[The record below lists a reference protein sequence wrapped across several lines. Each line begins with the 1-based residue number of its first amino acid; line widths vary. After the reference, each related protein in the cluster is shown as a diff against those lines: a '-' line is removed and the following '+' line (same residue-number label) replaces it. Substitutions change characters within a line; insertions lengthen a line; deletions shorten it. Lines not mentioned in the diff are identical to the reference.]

1 MNTAKSLSP
10 AEERT
15 YRESELRPILETLI
29 TWRDGDFRHRV
40 PHAPPGILSEIRL
53 LMNEVGDRREHL
65 ASELLRVRRE
75 VVKEGRFGERL
86 ARGPGVGSWAESVE
100 TVNSLIDALTSPLR
114 GAADVIDAVAK
125 GDLSRRIDI
134 DRSARGEVRRL
145 GRAINGMVDQLAL
158 FNSEVTRVAREAGTE
173 GRLGGRANVRGMS
186 GSWRD
191 LTEAVNTMSSRVSA
205 QVRDI
210 AHVTT
215 AVARGDL
222 SRKVTVDAVGEM
234 FELKNTVNTMV
245 DQLSAFAEEVTRV
258 AREVGTEGQLG
269 GQAQVRGVSGVW
281 KDLTDNVNFM
291 AGNLTTQ
298 VRAIATVATAVAEGD
313 LSKKITADAQGEIL
327 QLKDTLN
334 TMVDQL
340 SLFADEVTRVAREVG
355 TEGQL
360 GGQARVRGVSG
371 VWKDLTDNVN
381 SMANNLTY
389 QVRNIA
395 EVTTAVANGDLTR
408 KIDVDAQGEILAL
421 KTTINTMVDQLS
433 SFASE
438 VSRVAREV
446 GTEGE
451 LGGQAQV
458 RGVSG
463 VWKDLTDNVNFMAG
477 NLTTQVRQIAAVS
490 TAVAQGNLSKKI
502 TADAQGEVL
511 QLKDT
516 LNTMVDQLSLFADEV
531 TRVAREVG
539 TEGQLGGQARV
550 RGVSGVWKDL
560 TDNVNSMANNLT
572 YQVRNIAEV
581 TTAVA
586 NGDLT
591 RKIDVNAQGEI
602 LALKTTINTMVDQL
616 SSFASEVTRVAREV
630 GSEGRLGAQARVE
643 GVEGTWKRLTESVN
657 ELAGNLTTQVRA
669 IAEVT
674 SAVARGDLTR
684 SITVDAP
691 GEINVLK
698 DNINTMV
705 GNLRNTTKANQEQD
719 WLKSNLARISR
730 LMQGHRDLIAVA
742 RLIMSELTPLVS
754 ASYGAFYS
762 VGTPGDHDL
771 ILIAGYGAPVGH
783 GPRQRFALGEGVV
796 GQAAQDGKS
805 ITLDN
810 VPSAYLTIESG
821 LTSAIPAQVV
831 VMPVLFESHVLGVLE
846 LATLGGFGPVHMD
859 LLTQLVETI
868 GVTMNTI
875 IANSRT
881 EDLLKESQRLT
892 TELQERSDELQRQ
905 QEELRRSNAEL
916 EDKAALLAKQNRAI
930 EIQNFQIEQARRTLE
945 ERAEQLAVSSRY
957 KSEFLANMS
966 HELRTPLNSLL
977 VLAKLLTEN
986 AEGNLTPQQVEF
998 ARTIHGAGSALL
1010 QLINDILDL
1019 SKVEAGRMDIHPQ
1032 QLSLPKLMDYV
1043 EATFG
1048 PLAQDKG
1055 LTFEVQVD
1063 SGVPREM
1070 RTDEQRLQQV
1080 LRNLLSNAVKFTPRG
1095 SVKLRVS
1102 PVTRSVDYDDDNLRE
1117 ARGMLAFEVIDTGI
1131 GIAPDKL
1138 EVIFEAFRQ
1147 ADGTTSRKYGG
1158 TGLGLSICREITRL
1172 LGGEIHVD
1180 SEPAKGSTFTLY
1192 IPTTYTGA
1200 LASRDGGASA
1210 RPRPQAEPEPRIEP
1224 ADIHM
1229 PELPAIVPQDTP
1241 DFDADDDIGTWQGDD
1256 PLTGAKILIVDD
1268 DIRNVFA
1275 LTSVL
1280 ERHGST
1286 VVYAENGREG
1296 IEQLE
1301 RNEDVA
1307 LVLMDIMMPEMDGW
1321 ATTSAIRR
1329 MPQFADLPVIALT
1342 AKVMRGD
1349 REKSIASGASDYVPK
1364 PVDVD
1369 KLIARLRGWLR
1380 RGRTAK
1386 AREAGNGVRGSL
1398 NGNAASGS
1406 VASGPTAPTRGQG
1419 TSAHPAASP
1428 GSPPAQDPPDPS
1440 TDSLGGP

>member
-1 MNTAKSLSP
+1 MKGTPTVGAGS
-10 AEERT
+10 ERSYT
-15 YRESELRPILETLI
+15 ESDLRPFLETLMA
-29 TWRDGDFRHRV
+29 WRDGDFRQRV
-40 PHAPPGILSEIRL
+40 PFAPPGNLSEVRL
-53 LMNEVGDRREHL
+53 LLNEVADRREHL
-65 ASELLRVRRE
+65 ANELIRVSRE
-75 VVKEGRFGERL
+75 IAKEGRFGVRL
-86 ARGPGVGSWAESVE
+86 VPGPGVGSWAESVHS
-100 TVNSLIDALTSPLR
+100 VNDLIDALVGPVSS
-114 GAADVIDAVAK
+114 AADVLDAVAQ
-125 GDLSRRIDI
+125 GDLSRRLDVG
-134 DRSARGEVRRL
+134 RTAKGEVRRL
-145 GRAINGMVDQLAL
+145 GKAINGMVDQLAL
-158 FNSEVTRVAREAGTE
+158 FSSEVTRVAREVGSE
-173 GRLGGRANVRGMS
+173 GQLGGRANLRGLS

-210 AHVTT
+210 AVVTT

-234 FELKNTVNTMV
+234 LELKNTVNTMV

-258 AREVGTEGQLG
+258 AREVGTEGELG
-269 GQAQVRGVSGVW
+269 GQARVRGVSGVW
-281 KDLTDNVNFM
+281 KDLTDNVNVM
-291 AGNLTTQ
+291 AGNLTSQ
-298 VRAIATVATAVAEGD
+298 VRNIATVATAVAQGD

-360 GGQARVRGVSG
+360 GGRAEVKGVSG

-395 EVTTAVANGDLTR
+395 QVTKAVAGGDLSK
-408 KIDVDAQGEILAL
+408 KIDVDAQGEILEL
-421 KTTINTMVDQLS
+421 KSTINTMVDQLS
-433 SFASE
+433 LVASE

-446 GTEGE
+446 GSEGQ

-458 RGVSG
+458 HGVSG
-463 VWKDLTDNVNFMAG
+463 VWKDLTDNVNFMAN
-477 NLTTQVRQIAAVS
+477 NLTSQVRQIAAVS
-490 TAVAQGNLSKKI
+490 TAVVQGNLSKKI
-502 TADAQGEVL
+502 TVDAQGEIL

-516 LNTMVDQLSLFADEV
+516 VNTMVDQLSLFADEV

-539 TEGQLGGQARV
+539 TMGQLGGQARV

-560 TDNVNSMANNLT
+560 TDNVNSMATNLT
-572 YQVRNIAEV
+572 YQVRNIGEV

-586 NGDLT
+586 KGDLSK
-591 RKIDVNAQGEI
+591 KIDVDAQGEI
-602 LALKTTINTMVDQL
+602 LVLKTTINRMVDQL

-630 GSEGRLGAQARVE
+630 ASEGQLGGQARVE
-643 GVEGTWKRLTESVN
+643 GVEGTWKQLTQSVN
-657 ELAGNLTTQVRA
+657 ELASSLSTQVRA

-684 SITVDAP
+684 SITVEAQ
-691 GEINVLK
+691 GELADLK

-705 GNLRNTTKANQEQD
+705 SNLVATTKANQEQD
-719 WLKSNLARISR
+719 WLKSNLARVSR
-730 LMQGHRDLIAVA
+730 LMQGHRDLMEVA
-742 RLIMSELTPLVS
+742 KLIMSELTPLVS
-754 ASYGAFYS
+754 ARYGAFYMVES
-762 VGTPGDHDL
+762 PADNEL
-771 ILIAGYGAPVGH
+771 RLIAGYGMRPGRS
-783 GPRQRFALGEGVV
+783 PRQTFMFGQGIV
-796 GQAAQDGKS
+796 GQAAAEGRP
-805 ITLDN
+805 IVLDD
-810 VPSAYLTIESG
+810 VPPAYLTIESG
-821 LTSAIPAQVV
+821 LSRSTPAQIVV
-831 VMPVLFESHVLGVLE
+831 LPVLFENQVLGVLE
-846 LATLGGFGPVHMD
+846 LASFDRFGEVH
-859 LLTQLVETI
+859 LAFLNQLVETI

-881 EDLLKESQRLT
+881 EGLLTESQRLT
-892 TELQERSDELQRQ
+892 TELRERSDELQRQ

-986 AEGNLTPQQVEF
+986 TEGNLTSKQVEF
-998 ARTIHGAGSALL
+998 ARTIYGAGSALL

-1032 QLSLPKLMDYV
+1032 QLSMPKLVEYV
-1043 EATFG
+1043 EATFT

-1055 LTFEVQVD
+1055 LAFTVEVD
-1063 SGVPREM
+1063 PSVPEELH
-1070 RTDEQRLQQV
+1070 TDEQRLQQV
-1080 LRNLLSNAVKFTPRG
+1080 LRNLLSNAVKFTPKGEVHLCISRAAG
-1095 SVKLRVS
+1095 TVPYIDSTLQDS
-1102 PVTRSVDYDDDNLRE
+1102 DDILSF
-1117 ARGMLAFEVIDTGI
+1117 AVVDTGI
-1131 GIAPDKL
+1131 GIAPEKL
-1138 EVIFEAFRQ
+1138 EMIFEQFRQ

-1158 TGLGLSICREITRL
+1158 TGLGLSICREIARL
-1172 LGGEIHVD
+1172 LGGEIHAK
-1180 SEPAKGSTFTLY
+1180 SEPGHGSTFTLHLPIRY
-1192 IPTTYTGA
+1192 AGP
-1200 LASRDGGASA
+1200 LAAGTGGAAISPPDY
-1210 RPRPQAEPEPRIEP
+1210 REEP
-1224 ADIHM
+1224 AALDGSSRP
-1229 PELPAIVPQDTP
+1229 PEIPDLNDDMRLPQLSEAAETRV
-1241 DFDADDDIGTWQGDD
+1241 WHGDD
-1256 PLTGAKILIVDD
+1256 PLNGAKILIVDD

-1329 MPQFADLPVIALT
+1329 MPQFADLPIIALT
-1342 AKVMRGD
+1342 AKVMHGD

-1369 KLIARLRGWLR
+1369 RLLERLRGWLT
-1380 RGRTAK
+1380 RGRVPSGEG
-1386 AREAGNGVRGSL
+1386 REGRA
-1398 NGNAASGS
+1398 
-1406 VASGPTAPTRGQG
+1406 
-1419 TSAHPAASP
+1419 
-1428 GSPPAQDPPDPS
+1428 
-1440 TDSLGGP
+1440 

>member
-1 MNTAKSLSP
+1 MTTARTAP
-10 AEERT
+10 AAEERT
-15 YRESELRPILETLI
+15 YTESDLIPILETLFS
-29 TWRDGDFRHRV
+29 WRDGDFRRRV
-40 PHAPPGILSEIRL
+40 PHAPPGILSEVRL
-53 LMNEVGDRREHL
+53 LLNEVADRREHL
-65 ASELLRVRRE
+65 ANELTRVRRE

-86 ARGPGVGSWAESVE
+86 TPGPGVGSWSESVE
-100 TVNSLIDALTSPLR
+100 SVNTLIDALVSPVS

-125 GDLSRRIDI
+125 GDLTRRIDL

-145 GRAINGMVDQLAL
+145 GKAINGMVDQLSL
-158 FNSEVTRVAREAGTE
+158 FNSEVTRVAREVGTE
-173 GRLGGRANVRGMS
+173 GRLGGSANLRGMS

-210 AHVTT
+210 AVVTT
-215 AVARGDL
+215 AVAKGDL

-245 DQLSAFAEEVTRV
+245 DQLSGFAEEVTRVAREVGTEGQLGGQAQVSGVSGVWKDLTDNVNFMANNLTVQVRNIATVATAVAQGNLTKKITVDAQGEILQVKETLNTMVDQLSSFADEVTRVAREVGTEGKLGGRAEVKGVSGVWKDLTDNVNSMANNLTYQVRNIAQVTTAVANGDLTRKIDVDAQGEILELKSTMNTMVDQLSSFASEVTRV

-291 AGNLTTQ
+291 ANNLTVQ
-298 VRAIATVATAVAEGD
+298 VRNIAAVSTAVAQGN
-313 LSKKITADAQGEIL
+313 LAKKITVDAQGEIL

-340 SLFADEVTRVAREVG
+340 SSFADEVTRVAREVG

-360 GGQARVRGVSG
+360 GGQARV
-371 VWKDLTDNVN
+371 
-381 SMANNLTY
+381 
-389 QVRNIA
+389 Q
-395 EVTTAVANGDLTR
+395 
-408 KIDVDAQGEILAL
+408 
-421 KTTINTMVDQLS
+421 
-433 SFASE
+433 
-438 VSRVAREV
+438 
-446 GTEGE
+446 
-451 LGGQAQV
+451 
-458 RGVSG
+458 GVSG
-463 VWKDLTDNVNFMAG
+463 VWKDLTDNVNFMA
-477 NLTTQVRQIAAVS
+477 
-490 TAVAQGNLSKKI
+490 
-502 TADAQGEVL
+502 
-511 QLKDT
+511 
-516 LNTMVDQLSLFADEV
+516 
-531 TRVAREVG
+531 
-539 TEGQLGGQARV
+539 
-550 RGVSGVWKDL
+550 
-560 TDNVNSMANNLT
+560 NNLT
-572 YQVRNIAEV
+572 SQVRNIAEV

-586 NGDLT
+586 KGDLT
-591 RKIDVNAQGEI
+591 RKIDVDAQGEM
-602 LALKTTINTMVDQL
+602 LALKTTLNRMVDQL

-630 GSEGRLGAQARVE
+630 GSEGQLGGQARVE

-669 IAEVT
+669 IATVT

-684 SITVDAP
+684 SIAAEAQ
-691 GEINVLK
+691 GELAELK
-698 DNINTMV
+698 DNINSMV
-705 GNLRNTTKANQEQD
+705 SNLRETTQANQEQD

-730 LMQGHRDLIAVA
+730 LMQGHRDQVEVA
-742 RLIMSELTPLVS
+742 KLIMTELTPLVS
-754 ASYGAFYS
+754 ARYGAFYG
-762 VGTPGDHDL
+762 VDPGGDHDL
-771 ILIAGYGAPVGH
+771 ILIGGYGVRPDRS
-783 GPRQRFALGEGVV
+783 PRQTFAMGEGIV
-796 GQAAQDGKS
+796 GQAAAEGRS
-805 ITLDN
+805 IILDD
-810 VPSAYLTIESG
+810 VPAGFITIDSG
-821 LTSAIPAQVV
+821 LSQSTPAQIVV
-831 VMPVLFESHVLGVLE
+831 LPILFESRVLGILE
-846 LATLGGFGPVHMD
+846 LASFTPFGEVHLD
-859 LLTQLVETI
+859 FLTQLVETI

-881 EDLLKESQRLT
+881 EDLLTESQRLT
-892 TELQERSDELQRQ
+892 RELQERSDELQRQ

-986 AEGNLTPQQVEF
+986 AEGNLTSQQVEF
-998 ARTIHGAGSALL
+998 ARTIHGAGTNLL

-1019 SKVEAGRMDIHPQ
+1019 SKVEAGRMDIHPT
-1032 QLSLPKLMDYV
+1032 QLSLPKLVDYV
-1043 EATFG
+1043 EAAFA

-1055 LTFEVQVD
+1055 LAFVVEVD
-1063 SGVPREM
+1063 ADVPQELL
-1070 RTDEQRLQQV
+1070 TDEQRLQQV
-1080 LRNLLSNAVKFTPRG
+1080 LRNLLSNAVKFTPKGEVR
-1095 SVKLRVS
+1095 LRVMQA
-1102 PVTRSVDYDDDNLRE
+1102 PIEVDYDDETLRD
-1117 ARGMLAFEVIDTGI
+1117 AGDVIAFKVIDTGI
-1131 GIAPDKL
+1131 GIAPDKR

-1158 TGLGLSICREITRL
+1158 TGLGLSICREIARL

-1180 SEPAKGSTFTLY
+1180 SELGKGSTFTLY
-1192 IPTTYTGA
+1192 VPPNYAGP
-1200 LASRDGGASA
+1200 LD
-1210 RPRPQAEPEPRIEP
+1210 PRPAVAKPQPVIPVEEP
-1224 ADIHM
+1224 AVTLPDPPM
-1229 PELPAIVPQDTP
+1229 PLDLPLPELISP
-1241 DFDADDDIGTWQGDD
+1241 GDGQKWVGHD
-1256 PLTGAKILIVDD
+1256 PLSEAKILIVDD

-1280 ERHGST
+1280 ERHGAT

-1329 MPQFADLPVIALT
+1329 MPQFADLPIIALT

-1369 KLIARLRGWLR
+1369 RLLERLRGWLS
-1380 RGRTAK
+1380 RGRATA
-1386 AREAGNGVRGSL
+1386 ETPEGS
-1398 NGNAASGS
+1398 
-1406 VASGPTAPTRGQG
+1406 
-1419 TSAHPAASP
+1419 
-1428 GSPPAQDPPDPS
+1428 
-1440 TDSLGGP
+1440 

>member
-1 MNTAKSLSP
+1 MTTAKAALSP
-10 AEERT
+10 EERT
-15 YRESELRPILETLI
+15 YTESDLVPILETLFS
-29 TWRDGDFRHRV
+29 WRDGDFRRRV
-40 PHAPPGILSEIRL
+40 PHAPPGILSEVRL
-53 LMNEVGDRREHL
+53 LLNEVADRREHL
-65 ASELLRVRRE
+65 ANELTRVRKE

-86 ARGPGVGSWAESVE
+86 TPGPGVGAWAESVE
-100 TVNSLIDALTSPLR
+100 SVNMLIDALVSPVS

-125 GDLSRRIDI
+125 GDLSRRIDL

-145 GRAINGMVDQLAL
+145 GKAINGMVDQLAL

-173 GRLGGRANVRGMS
+173 GRLGGSANLRGMS

-191 LTEAVNTMSSRVSA
+191 LTEAVNTMSSRVAA

-210 AHVTT
+210 AVVTT
-215 AVARGDL
+215 AVAKGDL

-245 DQLSAFAEEVTRV
+245 DQLSGFAEEVTRVAREVGTEGQLGGQAQVTGVSGVWKDLTDNVNFMANNLTSQVRSIATVATAVAQGNLSKKITVDAQGEILQLKDTLNTMVDQLSSFADEVTRVAREVGTEGKLGGRAEVKGVSGVWKDLTDNVNSMARNLTYQVRNIAQVTTAVANGDLTRKIDVDAQGEILELKSTMNTMVEQLSSFASEVTRV

-281 KDLTDNVNFM
+281 KDLTDNVNSM
-291 AGNLTTQ
+291 ANNLTSQ
-298 VRAIATVATAVAEGD
+298 VRQIAAVSSAVAQGN
-313 LSKKITADAQGEIL
+313 LSKKITVDAQGEML

-340 SLFADEVTRVAREVG
+340 SSFADEVTRVAREVG

-360 GGQARVRGVSG
+360 GGQARV
-371 VWKDLTDNVN
+371 K
-381 SMANNLTY
+381 
-389 QVRNIA
+389 
-395 EVTTAVANGDLTR
+395 
-408 KIDVDAQGEILAL
+408 
-421 KTTINTMVDQLS
+421 
-433 SFASE
+433 
-438 VSRVAREV
+438 
-446 GTEGE
+446 
-451 LGGQAQV
+451 
-458 RGVSG
+458 
-463 VWKDLTDNVNFMAG
+463 
-477 NLTTQVRQIAAVS
+477 
-490 TAVAQGNLSKKI
+490 
-502 TADAQGEVL
+502 
-511 QLKDT
+511 
-516 LNTMVDQLSLFADEV
+516 
-531 TRVAREVG
+531 
-539 TEGQLGGQARV
+539 
-550 RGVSGVWKDL
+550 GVSGVWKDL

-602 LALKTTINTMVDQL
+602 LALKTTVNRMVDQL

-630 GSEGRLGAQARVE
+630 GTEGQLGGQARVE

-657 ELAGNLTTQVRA
+657 ELAGSLTTQIRA
-669 IAEVT
+669 IATVT

-684 SITVDAP
+684 SIAIDAQ
-691 GEINVLK
+691 GELAELK
-698 DNINTMV
+698 DNINSMV
-705 GNLRNTTKANQEQD
+705 GSLRETTQANQEQD

-730 LMQGHRDLIAVA
+730 LMQGHRDLLEVA
-742 RLIMSELTPLVS
+742 KLTMSELTPLVS
-754 ASYGAFYS
+754 ARYGAFYS
-762 VGTPGDHDL
+762 IEPEHERNL
-771 ILIAGYGAPVGH
+771 ILIGGYGVRPDR
-783 GPRQRFALGEGVV
+783 GPRQRFEFGEGIV
-796 GQAAQDGKS
+796 GQAASEGRHIVLDDVPPQF
-805 ITLDN
+805 ITID
-810 VPSAYLTIESG
+810 SG
-821 LTSAIPAQVV
+821 LSRSTPAQIVV
-831 VMPVLFESHVLGVLE
+831 LPILFENRVLGVLE
-846 LATLGGFGPVHMD
+846 LASFTPFGEVHLD
-859 LLTQLVETI
+859 FLTQLVETI

-881 EDLLKESQRLT
+881 EDLLTESQRLT
-892 TELQERSDELQRQ
+892 RELQERSDELQRQ

-986 AEGNLTPQQVEF
+986 AEGNLTSQQVEF
-998 ARTIHGAGSALL
+998 ARTIHSAGSALL
-1010 QLINDILDL
+1010 QLINDMLDL
-1019 SKVEAGRMDIHPQ
+1019 SKVEAGRMDIHPIQ
-1032 QLSLPKLMDYV
+1032 VSLPKMVDLL
-1043 EATFG
+1043 EAAFA

-1055 LTFEVQVD
+1055 LSFTADVEPEV
-1063 SGVPREM
+1063 PHELRA
-1070 RTDEQRLQQV
+1070 DEQRLQQV

-1095 SVKLRVS
+1095 EVKLRVS
-1102 PVTRSVDYDDDNLRE
+1102 MAPPGVDFDDDSLHDSTDL
-1117 ARGMLAFEVIDTGI
+1117 LAFQVIDTGI
-1131 GIAPDKL
+1131 GIAPDKR

-1158 TGLGLSICREITRL
+1158 TGLGLAICRDIARL

-1180 SEPAKGSTFTLY
+1180 SELGKGSTFTLY
-1192 IPTTYTGA
+1192 LPASYTGP
-1200 LASRDGGASA
+1200 LAATDAGTA
-1210 RPRPQAEPEPRIEP
+1210 RRQLMTPPSEEPSTAPEPP
-1224 ADIHM
+1224 LPLDLPL
-1229 PELPAIVPQDTP
+1229 PELVEPPVETP
-1241 DFDADDDIGTWQGDD
+1241 SQWQGDD
-1256 PLTGAKILIVDD
+1256 PLSGAKILIVDD

-1329 MPQFADLPVIALT
+1329 MPQFADLPIIALT

-1369 KLIARLRGWLR
+1369 RLLERLRGWLS
-1380 RGRTAK
+1380 RGR
-1386 AREAGNGVRGSL
+1386 GS
-1398 NGNAASGS
+1398 ASDSSASSPEGS
-1406 VASGPTAPTRGQG
+1406 
-1419 TSAHPAASP
+1419 
-1428 GSPPAQDPPDPS
+1428 
-1440 TDSLGGP
+1440 

>member
-1 MNTAKSLSP
+1 MTTAKAASSP
-10 AEERT
+10 EERT
-15 YRESELRPILETLI
+15 YTESDLVPVLETLFS
-29 TWRDGDFRHRV
+29 WRDGDFRRRV
-40 PHAPPGILSEIRL
+40 PHAPPGILSEVRL
-53 LMNEVGDRREHL
+53 LLNEVADRREHL
-65 ASELLRVRRE
+65 ANELARVRKE

-86 ARGPGVGSWAESVE
+86 TPGPGVGAWSESVE
-100 TVNSLIDALTSPLR
+100 SVNMLIDALVSPVS

-125 GDLSRRIDI
+125 GDLSRRIDL

-145 GRAINGMVDQLAL
+145 GKAINGMVDQLAL

-173 GRLGGRANVRGMS
+173 GRLGGSANLRGMS

-191 LTEAVNTMSSRVSA
+191 LTEAVNTMSSRVAA

-210 AHVTT
+210 AVVTT
-215 AVARGDL
+215 AVAKGDL

-245 DQLSAFAEEVTRV
+245 DQLSGFAEEVTRVAREVGTEGQLGGQAQVTGVSGVWKDLTDNVNFMANNLTSQVRSIATVATAVAQGNLSKKITVDAEGEILQLKDTLNTMVDQLSSFADEVTRVAREVGTEGKLGGRAEVKGVSGVWKDLTDNVNSMANNLTYQVRNIAQVTTAVANGDLTRKIDVDAQGEILELKSTMNTMVEQLSSFASEVTRV

-281 KDLTDNVNFM
+281 KDLTDNVNSM
-291 AGNLTTQ
+291 ANNLTSQ
-298 VRAIATVATAVAEGD
+298 VRQIAAVSSAVAQGN
-313 LSKKITADAQGEIL
+313 LSKKITVDAQGEIL

-340 SLFADEVTRVAREVG
+340 SSFADEVTRVAREVG
-355 TEGQL
+355 TQGQL
-360 GGQARVRGVSG
+360 GGQARVQGVSG

-381 SMANNLTY
+381 FMANNLTY

-421 KTTINTMVDQLS
+421 KTTIN
-433 SFASE
+433 
-438 VSRVAREV
+438 R
-446 GTEGE
+446 
-451 LGGQAQV
+451 
-458 RGVSG
+458 
-463 VWKDLTDNVNFMAG
+463 
-477 NLTTQVRQIAAVS
+477 
-490 TAVAQGNLSKKI
+490 
-502 TADAQGEVL
+502 
-511 QLKDT
+511 
-516 LNTMVDQLSLFADEV
+516 
-531 TRVAREVG
+531 
-539 TEGQLGGQARV
+539 
-550 RGVSGVWKDL
+550 
-560 TDNVNSMANNLT
+560 
-572 YQVRNIAEV
+572 
-581 TTAVA
+581 
-586 NGDLT
+586 
-591 RKIDVNAQGEI
+591 
-602 LALKTTINTMVDQL
+602 MVDQL

-630 GSEGRLGAQARVE
+630 GSEGQLGGQARVE

-669 IAEVT
+669 IATVT

-684 SITVDAP
+684 SIAVEAQ
-691 GEINVLK
+691 GELAELK
-698 DNINTMV
+698 DNINSMV
-705 GNLRNTTKANQEQD
+705 ANLRETTQANQEQD

-730 LMQGHRDLIAVA
+730 LMQGHRDLFEVA
-742 RLIMSELTPLVS
+742 KLTMSELTPLVS
-754 ASYGAFYS
+754 ARYGAFY
-762 VGTPGDHDL
+762 GIDPEGDHELTL
-771 ILIAGYGAPVGH
+771 IGGYGVRPDR
-783 GPRQRFALGEGVV
+783 GPRRRFAIGEGIV
-796 GQAAQDGKS
+796 GQAAAEGRHIILDDVPPQF
-805 ITLDN
+805 ITID
-810 VPSAYLTIESG
+810 SG
-821 LTSAIPAQVV
+821 LSQSTPAQIVV
-831 VMPVLFESHVLGVLE
+831 LPILFENRVLGVLE
-846 LATLGGFGPVHMD
+846 LASFTPFGEVHLD
-859 LLTQLVETI
+859 FLTQLVETI

-881 EDLLKESQRLT
+881 EDLLTESQRLT
-892 TELQERSDELQRQ
+892 RELQERSDELQRQ

-986 AEGNLTPQQVEF
+986 AEGNLTSQQVEF
-998 ARTIHGAGSALL
+998 ARTIHSAGSALL
-1010 QLINDILDL
+1010 QLINDMLDL
-1019 SKVEAGRMDIHPQ
+1019 SKVEAGRMDIHPIQ
-1032 QLSLPKLMDYV
+1032 VSLPKMVDLL
-1043 EATFG
+1043 EAAFA

-1055 LTFEVQVD
+1055 LSFGVEVASD
-1063 SGVPREM
+1063 VPSELRA
-1070 RTDEQRLQQV
+1070 DEQRLQQV
-1080 LRNLLSNAVKFTPRG
+1080 LRNLLSNAVKFTPKG
-1095 SVKLRVS
+1095 EVKLRVAAA
-1102 PVTRSVDYDDDNLRE
+1102 PRGVDFDDDTLHD
-1117 ARGMLAFEVIDTGI
+1117 ATDLLAFQVIDTGI
-1131 GIAPDKL
+1131 GIAPDKR

-1158 TGLGLSICREITRL
+1158 TGLGLAICRDIARL
-1172 LGGEIHVD
+1172 LGGEIHVE
-1180 SEPAKGSTFTLY
+1180 SELGKGSTFTLY
-1192 IPTTYTGA
+1192 LPASYTGP
-1200 LASRDGGASA
+1200 LAATDGSTA
-1210 RPRPQAEPEPRIEP
+1210 PRRQLMTSPAEEQAAAATLPEPP
-1224 ADIHM
+1224 PPLDMPM
-1229 PELPAIVPQDTP
+1229 PELVEPPVETP
-1241 DFDADDDIGTWQGDD
+1241 VQWQGDD
-1256 PLTGAKILIVDD
+1256 PLNGAKILIVDD

-1329 MPQFADLPVIALT
+1329 MPQFADLPIIALT

-1369 KLIARLRGWLR
+1369 RLLERLRGWLS
-1380 RGRTAK
+1380 RGRGATTD
-1386 AREAGNGVRGSL
+1386 S
-1398 NGNAASGS
+1398 S
-1406 VASGPTAPTRGQG
+1406 
-1419 TSAHPAASP
+1419 
-1428 GSPPAQDPPDPS
+1428 PS
-1440 TDSLGGP
+1440 TAEGS